1 MHLQLYINKSSLNRN
16 VGLLRLTPLY
26 KEDSTYICQ
35 QLGYYT
41 FKENSMEQAIVTLIQ
56 TLDGQICCYS
66 FLIANPMLTVLT
78 QPCEGQDSS
87 PEL

>member
-1 MHLQLYINKSSLNRN
+1 
-16 VGLLRLTPLY
+16 
-26 KEDSTYICQ
+26 
-35 QLGYYT
+35 
-41 FKENSMEQAIVTLIQ
+41 MEQAIVTLIQ
-56 TLDGQICCYS
+56 TLDRQICCYS